1 MNEKYFVIAGY
12 RDQYLNFMKKKS
24 EELWNQGN
32 TSISLSH
39 FIYATVDNIRGIRNP
54 SGWFIGTWYERDDA
68 YDILYALIISTDDSK
83 KLAIINGQ
91 MNYLLTS
98 TKNQIK
104 RVI

>member
-68 YDILYALIISTDDSK
+68 YNILSLLLMSTDDPK
-83 KLAIINGQ
+83 KRIVLNEQ
-91 MNYLLTS
+91 MTFLI
-98 TKNQIK
+98 TKKSIP
-104 RVI
+104 